1 MKINLKGF
9 TKDKETLKYTQS
21 VMRNHSL
28 LKPMSKKL
36 DKLLRLLENI
46 ESDLELSG
54 ESIIELDKERL
65 EAIEERNKMLN
76 ILTQEDDI

>member
-1 MKINLKGF
+1 
-9 TKDKETLKYTQS
+9 
-21 VMRNHSL
+21 
-28 LKPMSKKL
+28 MSKKL